1 MPKKKDRQSEIKESA
16 QKIWL
21 AGLGALAAA
30 EEEGGKLFRSLVER
44 GEKYQSPFG
53 DPVASASKT
62 VRGTV
67 KKARSRA
74 GKTLDDLESAF
85 DEQVGAVLHRLGVP
99 TRSEV
104 SKLTRRVEE
113 LTRAVQGEKKKPVRK
128 KAAPRTTAARK
139 KTAGRAT
146 RKKAS

>member
-1 MPKKKDRQSEIKESA
+1 MAKKKKDTQSELKDSA

-44 GEKYQSPFG
+44 GEKYQSPLG

-67 KKARSRA
+67 SKARTRA
-74 GKTLDDLESAF
+74 GKTLDELESVF

-113 LTRAVQGEKKKPVRK
+113 LTRAVRGEKKTGRK
-128 KAAPRTTAARK
+128 KAAPRKTAAKRKTARRTTRK
-139 KTAGRAT
+139 KT
-146 RKKAS
+146 S